1 MSRSAVASGRPE
13 TALLRAL
20 MTTKMTELRTRRRR
34 ERLGTRILTRV
45 LSFTP
50 RLVARY
56 SRPGNFNVLEAAGF
70 VTPGGEKVLCLD
82 GSNLL

>member
-1 MSRSAVASGRPE
+1 
-13 TALLRAL
+13 
-20 MTTKMTELRTRRRR
+20 MTTKMTELRMRMRR

-56 SRPGNFNVLEAAGF
+56 SRPGTFNGLEAAGLT
-70 VTPGGEKVLCLD
+70 TPGGEKVFCLWMD
-82 GSNLL
+82 PTYFDSKTTSLLL